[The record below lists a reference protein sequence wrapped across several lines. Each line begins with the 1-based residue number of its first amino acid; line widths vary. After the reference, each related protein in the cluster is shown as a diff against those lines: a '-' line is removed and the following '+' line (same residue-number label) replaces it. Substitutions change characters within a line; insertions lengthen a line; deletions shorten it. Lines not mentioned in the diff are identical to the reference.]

1 MLAIKQD
8 QIVVKITKE
17 TTHNR
22 SKWKK
27 MIHLPNAQIL
37 RQSIVIV
44 ACTVVVCVV
53 VIVVSLAKCRIC
65 QDKELAY

>member
-1 MLAIKQD
+1 M
-8 QIVVKITKE
+8 E
-17 TTHNR
+17 E
-22 SKWKK
+22 

-65 QDKELAY
+65 QDKELAYWLEP